1 MSGKDHKLDGAA
13 DREKK
18 PGRLMRHIHTAKRLH
33 AEPKSVGPMM
43 REALVRVWSA
53 RGGGFYGLGYVVA
66 FIVIEVQMFA
76 GEILES
82 TSVAD
87 FAVAQIFE
95 LAIRISFLSFINVM
109 LAFIWPVYVF
119 DFAGG
124 YGLAALLLGYI
135 AFEKLVRPVVEN
147 HFPELIAVREQ
158 RERKKGSKAEAKG
171 RGRARKARKAQRS
184 SGASQAD
191 NNE

>member
-1 MSGKDHKLDGAA
+1 MSKERDKANRVAGK
-13 DREKK
+13 EKQ
-18 PGRLMRHIHTAKRLH
+18 PGRLMRHLHTAKRLH
-33 AEPKSVGPMM
+33 AEPKSIGPMM
-43 REALVRVWSA
+43 RDALVRVWSA

-158 RERKKGSKAEAKG
+158 RERKKGRKAEAKG
-171 RGRARKARKAQRS
+171 RGRARKAKKAQRS
-184 SGASQAD
+184 SGASQSD
-191 NNE
+191 NDE

>member
-1 MSGKDHKLDGAA
+1 MSKKNDKPDSAAGK
-13 DREKK
+13 EKK
-18 PGRLMRHIHTAKRLH
+18 PGRLTRHIHTAKRLH
-33 AEPKSVGPMM
+33 AEPKSIGPMM
-43 REALVRVWSA
+43 RDALVRVWSA
-53 RGGGFYGLGYVVA
+53 RGGGFYGLGYVIA

-95 LAIRISFLSFINVM
+95 LAIRISFLSFINVI

-124 YGLAALLLGYI
+124 YGLSALVLGYI
-135 AFEKLVRPVVEN
+135 AFEKPVRPVVEN
-147 HFPELIAVREQ
+147 HFPELIAVRKQ
-158 RERKKGSKAEAKG
+158 RERKKGRKAEAKG
-171 RGRARKARKAQRS
+171 RGRVRVAKKAQRS
-184 SGASQAD
+184 SGVSESD
-191 NNE
+191 NDE